1 MKYLSTTETSKKW
14 NISARRIGTLCA
26 EGRIPDVQRVGSI
39 WMIPEDAEKPADA
52 RIKSGKYVRQKNA
65 DSNA

>member
-26 EGRIPDVQRVGSI
+26 EGRIPDVQRVGNI

-52 RIKSGKYVRQKNA
+52 RIKSGKYIRQKNA

>member
-52 RIKSGKYVRQKNA
+52 RIKSGKYIKPQNA
-65 DSNA
+65 DSNT